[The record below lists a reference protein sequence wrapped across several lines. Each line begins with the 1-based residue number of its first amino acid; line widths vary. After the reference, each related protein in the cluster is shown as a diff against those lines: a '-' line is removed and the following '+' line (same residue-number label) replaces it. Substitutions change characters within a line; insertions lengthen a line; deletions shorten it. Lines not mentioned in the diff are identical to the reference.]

1 MKTISIA
8 RNYIKRGWNPVPISR
23 RAKGPATDEW
33 QLLTITAENV
43 AQYFNGTAQ
52 NIGVQLGP
60 KSRGLCDVDLDCVEA
75 MRLARYLLPPTEA
88 VFGRASAPR
97 SHYLYVVTD
106 PAPETAIKHH
116 DENSE
121 MIVELRLGA
130 KPNKGAQT
138 VFPGSQHKETG
149 ELIEWASE
157 GEPLLVPYADLVRGV
172 RGIAIGALLLRHWPK
187 NSGGRHELARRVG
200 GFLARAGYDE
210 AAIGQLME
218 MVAREAGDEEAQ
230 DRVKAATDAAAG
242 LAQGE
247 HVYGWPSLKE
257 SLGEKVADA
266 LATSGS
272 ILRRSRYDNGFI
284 GRTTFDNSC
293 RPRSRPGV
301 PENPRCLLSRLWR
314 WQPTERS

>member
-1 MKTISIA
+1 MKTVSIA

-242 LAQGE
+242 RSFEDPATTMALSAALHSTIRVGHVLARGYRKILAAYCRGFGDGNQ
-247 HVYGWPSLKE
+247 PSAPE
-257 SLGEKVADA
+257 RFPIRAVARVV
-266 LATSGS
+266 L
-272 ILRRSRYDNGFI
+272 
-284 GRTTFDNSC
+284 
-293 RPRSRPGV
+293 
-301 PENPRCLLSRLWR
+301 
-314 WQPTERS
+314 ER